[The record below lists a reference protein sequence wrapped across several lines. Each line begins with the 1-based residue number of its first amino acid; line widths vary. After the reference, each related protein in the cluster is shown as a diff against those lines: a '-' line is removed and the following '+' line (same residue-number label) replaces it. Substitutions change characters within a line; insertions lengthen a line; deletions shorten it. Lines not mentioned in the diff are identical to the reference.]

1 MTEPKIRFKRF
12 DGEWINYSFQDF
24 ICPAGEK
31 NRDNLDYESYSI
43 TNESGFVPQNE
54 KFVNGGTM
62 KNADKRMYY
71 IIQPNTF
78 AYNPARINVGS
89 IGFQNLN
96 SPVIVSSLY
105 VLFKTTDAC
114 NDPFL
119 SNWFK
124 TSLFSKQVLKAQE
137 GGVRLYFFYDK
148 LKNSSINLPSFKEQ
162 QAIADFFQS
171 LDSII
176 STTSK
181 KIEKLKQTLTGC
193 MQTMFPQEGEL
204 EPKIRFKG
212 FEGKWK
218 KVILRDCL
226 EISNERNKGNIFGK
240 DEVLSVSDDYGVMN
254 QIKLLGRSY
263 AGVSVENYKILR
275 KDQIVYTKSPLK
287 LKPYGIIKVN
297 KSDVGIVSVLYAVY
311 NVKEG
316 VDPDFIHFYFEPSYR
331 INNYLLPLISKG
343 AKHTMNISDD
353 NVLNGYILIPSKDEQ
368 SKIAN
373 YFNSLNKMISFQSK
387 RLNLLKHIKS
397 ACLDNMFV

>member
-62 KNADKRMYY
+62 KNANKKMYY
-71 IIQPNTF
+71 IVQPNTF

-96 SPVIVSSLY
+96 YPVIVSSLY

-114 NDPFL
+114 NDQFL

-124 TSLFSKQVLKAQE
+124 TSLFSKQVLMAQE

-162 QAIADFFQS
+162 QVIADFFQS
-171 LDSII
+171 LDSMINL
-176 STTSK
+176 TSK
-181 KIEKLKQTLTGC
+181 KIEKLKHTLTGC

-204 EPKIRFKG
+204 EPKVRFKG
-212 FEGKWK
+212 FDGEWK
-218 KVILRDCL
+218 SIPLKEIAKKKTDKNVGVKYDITLTNSAEYGVINQRDFFDHD
-226 EISNERNKGNIFGK
+226 ISNSNNIGGYYIIDNDDFVYNPRISVTAPVGPINRN
-240 DEVLSVSDDYGVMN
+240 
-254 QIKLLGRSY
+254 QLG
-263 AGVSVENYKILR
+263 
-275 KDQIVYTKSPLK
+275 YTGIMSPLYLIFNVDGINIDYLSCFFKTTLWHNYMK
-287 LKPYGIIKVN
+287 LNGN
-297 KSDVGIVSVLYAVY
+297 S
-311 NVKEG
+311 
-316 VDPDFIHFYFEPSYR
+316 
-331 INNYLLPLISKG
+331 G
-343 AKHTMNISDD
+343 ARFDRLAISDD
-353 NVLNGYILIPSKDEQ
+353 AFFNMPIAVPQDSKEQ
-368 SKIAN
+368 LRIAN
-373 YFNSLNKMISFQSK
+373 YFKSLNEIISLQTK
-387 RLNLLKHIKS
+387 RLDLLKHIKS